1 LGQGWTEERINE
13 FELSELEKKEIQEF
27 YDRLSESRQNEN
39 SSKDKLNLHRE
50 QKETNK
56 PDPKP
61 PLSPLKLALP
71 YGFIGVGVSGMAVG
85 GIWVDYVIL
94 SVGIAM
100 VGMGALL
107 RNKILVE
114 IKPEEEPVD
123 NLEVSLVTLLENATK
138 KREEVFYEWSSWLS
152 ERGLDQHLSP
162 LATEKLGEKAC
173 GVKIRMVQRESID
186 ERLSDMSKTTEDA
199 SRRIEKIAP
208 FLKNFIVDRDIP
220 TSIQLICRHFDE
232 MRILIGKR
240 ENIETQGRVLTEKIN
255 SLKIKILK
263 KNGELSELLS
273 SVGVLDEDTF
283 IEKSKTVERK
293 KYLDG
298 IIAEKKGYIQSRVVL
313 GDVYD
318 KFIESIKSSSL
329 EKNHQKLSSVSRR
342 LNELNAEKDQLLQL
356 IGETKTRID
365 YLVDNEDMSK
375 KQTELEIGRQKIRE
389 YGKEWAV
396 GKIALHMLDQARKKY
411 EEQFYQQ
418 PTPYRTL

>member
-1 LGQGWTEERINE
+1 MKREHLSAQIIVDLNSLGQGWTEERINE

-39 SSKDKLNLHRE
+39 SSKDKLSLHRE

-71 YGFIGVGVSGMAVG
+71 YGLIGVGVSGMAVG

-94 SVGIAM
+94 SVGIVM

-138 KREEVFYEWSSWLS
+138 KREEIFYEWSSWLG

-186 ERLSDMSKTTEDA
+186 ERL
-199 SRRIEKIAP
+199 
-208 FLKNFIVDRDIP
+208 
-220 TSIQLICRHFDE
+220 
-232 MRILIGKR
+232 
-240 ENIETQGRVLTEKIN
+240 
-255 SLKIKILK
+255 
-263 KNGELSELLS
+263 
-273 SVGVLDEDTF
+273 
-283 IEKSKTVERK
+283 ER
-293 KYLDG
+293 Y
-298 IIAEKKGYIQSRVVL
+298 V
-313 GDVYD
+313 
-318 KFIESIKSSSL
+318 
-329 EKNHQKLSSVSRR
+329 
-342 LNELNAEKDQLLQL
+342 
-356 IGETKTRID
+356 
-365 YLVDNEDMSK
+365 
-375 KQTELEIGRQKIRE
+375 
-389 YGKEWAV
+389 
-396 GKIALHMLDQARKKY
+396 
-411 EEQFYQQ
+411 
-418 PTPYRTL
+418 